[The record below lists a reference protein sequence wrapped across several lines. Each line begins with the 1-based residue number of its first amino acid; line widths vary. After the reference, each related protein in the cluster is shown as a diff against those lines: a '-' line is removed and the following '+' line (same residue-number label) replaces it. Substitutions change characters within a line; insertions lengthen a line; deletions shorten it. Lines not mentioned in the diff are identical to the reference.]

1 MGIFDRIRKRSPKTE
16 SKKAPEKDVRDEK
29 KTDTSKTN
37 VIRQTTPG
45 GASSLL
51 LVAPRVSE
59 KAAALAGKGT
69 YVFNVPVSANKVE
82 IKKAIEA
89 LYTVSVTSVRTSRG
103 IGKRM
108 VRGRITGQRNR
119 WKKALVTLK
128 RGQKIELH
136 EGV

>member
-29 KTDTSKTN
+29 KTDTSKTD
-37 VIRQTTPG
+37 VIRKTTPG

-59 KAAALAGKGT
+59 KAATLAGKGT

-82 IKKAIEA
+82 IKKAVES
-89 LYTVSVTSVRTSRG
+89 LYAVSVTSVRTSRG

-108 VRGRITGQRNR
+108 VRGRIAGQRNR
-119 WKKALVTLK
+119 WKKALITLK
-128 RGQKIELH
+128 SGQKIELH